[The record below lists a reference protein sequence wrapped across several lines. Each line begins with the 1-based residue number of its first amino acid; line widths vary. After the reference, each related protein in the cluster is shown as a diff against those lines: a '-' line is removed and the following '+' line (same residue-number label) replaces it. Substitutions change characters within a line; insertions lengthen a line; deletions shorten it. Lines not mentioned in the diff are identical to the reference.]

1 MVPLALA
8 SRFPEQW
15 QREKWHLWEGRGPH
29 SPLGRMGGLCR
40 GRRLGEEFGVRI
52 SSLTT
57 SPSRLP
63 HPSPLFLLG
72 SRPRASPTLITPQQ
86 QGFGRSAWTLDAPVT
101 RRGVGGERSRGGIT
115 KARGAARGRGFPRG
129 RESLG
134 CGGDGGDRRSG
145 RTMSM
150 GSGKAGQHPHGVG
163 SIFPK
168 GGGQRQLG
176 LQARRAATRR
186 APRAPRARVPCVPR
200 VPRVPRQ
207 RRAVRAVSR
216 DSVHEGARP
225 GAQTHSRRFWRLRE
239 ASRARNPVTC
249 PACFRRSS
257 PQPCGAG
264 PAFLVAARG
273 AALVPRGA
281 LDSAPPPPRR
291 QAGRR
296 WPQSR
301 RRHRAWCVRLK
312 ARPGGGQTWACRVL
326 DVRWPCVPASVSPAA
341 GRRE

>member
-1 MVPLALA
+1 MVPLALT

-86 QGFGRSAWTLDAPVT
+86 LGFGRSAWTLDAPVT

-163 SIFPK
+163 FIFPK

-186 APRAPRARVPCVPR
+186 APRAACAPRAPPK
-200 VPRVPRQ
+200 
-207 RRAVRAVSR
+207 AS
-216 DSVHEGARP
+216 S
-225 GAQTHSRRFWRLRE
+225 
-239 ASRARNPVTC
+239 ASRVQGQRPRRRPAWCADSQPPFLAPSRSFSRTKSCNVPGVFPPILAAALRSRPRIPRGCARRC
-249 PACFRRSS
+249 P
-257 PQPCGAG
+257 G
-264 PAFLVAARG
+264 PARGVGLRPSPSPPPGWTQVAA
-273 AALVPRGA
+273 
-281 LDSAPPPPRR
+281 
-291 QAGRR
+291 
-296 WPQSR
+296 
-301 RRHRAWCVRLK
+301 
-312 ARPGGGQTWACRVL
+312 
-326 DVRWPCVPASVSPAA
+326 VSPASPRVVCA
-341 GRRE
+341 VEGPAWRRTDLGLSRP

>member
-72 SRPRASPTLITPQQ
+72 SRPRVSPTLITPQQ
-86 QGFGRSAWTLDAPVT
+86 LGFGRSSWTLDAPVT

-168 GGGQRQLG
+168 GGGQRQ
-176 LQARRAATRR
+176 RACKRGGQR
-186 APRAPRARVPCVPR
+186 PGVPR
-200 VPRVPRQ
+200 VPVYPACRV
-207 RRAVRAVSR
+207 
-216 DSVHEGARP
+216 
-225 GAQTHSRRFWRLRE
+225 
-239 ASRARNPVTC
+239 C
-249 PACFRRSS
+249 PACPAKGEQCEPCPGTASAKAPGLVRRLTAAVSD
-257 PQPCGAG
+257 
-264 PAFLVAARG
+264 AFAKLLAHEI
-273 AALVPRGA
+273 L
-281 LDSAPPPPRR
+281 
-291 QAGRR
+291 
-296 WPQSR
+296 
-301 RRHRAWCVRLK
+301 
-312 ARPGGGQTWACRVL
+312 
-326 DVRWPCVPASVSPAA
+326 
-341 GRRE
+341 

>member
-15 QREKWHLWEGRGPH
+15 QREKWHL
-29 SPLGRMGGLCR
+29 CR

-52 SSLTT
+52 STLTT

-72 SRPRASPTLITPQQ
+72 SRPRVSPTLITPQQ
-86 QGFGRSAWTLDAPVT
+86 LGFGRSAWTLDSPVT

-186 APRAPRARVPCVPR
+186 APRAPPKAN
-200 VPRVPRQ
+200 
-207 RRAVRAVSR
+207 S
-216 DSVHEGARP
+216 
-225 GAQTHSRRFWRLRE
+225 
-239 ASRARNPVTC
+239 ASRVQGQRPRRRPAWCADSQPPFLAPSRSFSRTKSCNVPGVFPPILAAALRSRPRIPRGCAQRC
-249 PACFRRSS
+249 P
-257 PQPCGAG
+257 G
-264 PAFLVAARG
+264 PARGVGLRPSPSPPPGWTQVAA
-273 AALVPRGA
+273 
-281 LDSAPPPPRR
+281 
-291 QAGRR
+291 
-296 WPQSR
+296 
-301 RRHRAWCVRLK
+301 
-312 ARPGGGQTWACRVL
+312 
-326 DVRWPCVPASVSPAA
+326 VSPASPRVVCA
-341 GRRE
+341 VEGPAWRRTDLGLSRP